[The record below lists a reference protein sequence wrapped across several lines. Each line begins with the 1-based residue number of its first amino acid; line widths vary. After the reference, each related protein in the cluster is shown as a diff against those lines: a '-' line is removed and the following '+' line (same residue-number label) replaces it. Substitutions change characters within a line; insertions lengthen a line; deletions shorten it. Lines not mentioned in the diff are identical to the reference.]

1 MTVQTDKSLSLVL
14 GGLLE
19 YFERRPVTLG
29 RLLAVLGEQATAMV
43 LLVFS
48 IPAIIPTPGVPA
60 GMIFGTVLVILSCQL
75 VVGTRRF
82 WLPKRLARIEVPRSV
97 LSGMVV
103 RLGPKLQWI
112 ETWLRPRWTGLSG
125 RAALRPLGLV
135 VVVMGVIIAL
145 PVPFGNVLPGLSV
158 FFIALGLAQRDGVAI
173 GIGLVFGIAAIAFTA
188 FILLGGWWLISGWFG
203 LSSGSAP
210 A

>member
-1 MTVQTDKSLSLVL
+1 MTVQTEKSLSLVL
-14 GGLLE
+14 ADLLAH
-19 YFERRPVTLG
+19 FETRRVTLG

-60 GMIFGTVLVILSCQL
+60 GMIFGTVLVVLSCQL

-82 WLPKRLARIEVPRSV
+82 WLPKRLSRIEVPRTL

-112 ETWLRPRWTGLSG
+112 ETWLRPRWTGLAS
-125 RAALRPLGLV
+125 RAALRPLGVV

-173 GIGLVFGIAAIAFTA
+173 GIGLAFGLAAIAFTT

-203 LSSGSAP
+203 FSSGPAP

>member
-82 WLPKRLARIEVPRSV
+82 WLPKRLARIEVPRSL

>member
-1 MTVQTDKSLSLVL
+1 VTVQTDKSLSLVL

-60 GMIFGTVLVILSCQL
+60 GMIFGTVLVILSGQL

-82 WLPKRLARIEVPRSV
+82 WLPKRLARIEVPRSL

>member
-60 GMIFGTVLVILSCQL
+60 GMIFGTVLVILSGQL

-82 WLPKRLARIEVPRSV
+82 WLPKRLARIEVPRSL

-173 GIGLVFGIAAIAFTA
+173 GIGLMFGIAAIAFTA

>member
-1 MTVQTDKSLSLVL
+1 MTVQTEKSLSLVL
-14 GGLLE
+14 DDLLQ
-19 YFERRPVTLG
+19 YFETRPITLG
-29 RLLAVLGEQATAMV
+29 RLLAVLGEQAIAMV

-60 GMIFGTVLVILSCQL
+60 GMIFGSVLVVLSCQL

-82 WLPKRLARIEVPRSV
+82 WLPKRLARIEVPRNL
-97 LSGMVV
+97 LSAMVV
-103 RLGPKLQWI
+103 RLGPKLQWL
-112 ETWLRPRWTGLSG
+112 ETWLKPRWTGLSG
-125 RAALRPLGLV
+125 PAALRPLGAV

-145 PVPFGNVLPGLSV
+145 PIPFGNVLPGLSV

-173 GIGLVFGIAAIAFTA
+173 GIGLAFGVAAIAFTA
-188 FILLGGWWLISGWFG
+188 FILLGGWWLISGWLG
-203 LSSGSAP
+203 WSSGTAP